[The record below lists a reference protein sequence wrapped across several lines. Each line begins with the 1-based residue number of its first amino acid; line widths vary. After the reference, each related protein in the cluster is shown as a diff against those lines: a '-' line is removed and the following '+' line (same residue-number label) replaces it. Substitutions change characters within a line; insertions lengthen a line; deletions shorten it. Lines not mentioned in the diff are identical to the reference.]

1 MENYHLNEFNLDFEF
16 DFQHDFTS
24 GENRVIDD
32 ILSNSIPSGE
42 IFEAGQSLMEVTRED
57 SSFFEYLCNDSGS
70 ASDLGTLE
78 QLPANQLF
86 PVESETNQAS
96 YEVANFATESNG
108 TDNTAD
114 DQNVSFDWT
123 TFLDKS
129 PSQKSVEEQSSENE
143 PSEPVPID
151 RGNVIRDNGFIYQ
164 ELKTLDIPQM
174 YANLGETFGLADLK
188 KIDERM
194 NYSSLPA
201 ERRSNQNDRTAM
213 NNMTNVPLTKKK
225 VFLMPLQMDRKSTE
239 SLLNVANNLKSHPD
253 ILNSMLSQCSG
264 REFTK
269 EIRLPN
275 RPKQIKQKS
284 QRHLTINEQ
293 LERINMKE
301 VVLPMIDQ
309 PAIRRERK
317 QILPI
322 SMERVPVNYAV
333 EVVLTDINENNI
345 LQSNETTKMPKTKK
359 TSPNTKSSKRENIEL
374 TEKPKKSR
382 RLSKKLKTN

>member
-239 SLLNVANNLKSHPD
+239 SLLNVANNLKCHPD

-382 RLSKKLKTN
+382 RLSKKMKTN